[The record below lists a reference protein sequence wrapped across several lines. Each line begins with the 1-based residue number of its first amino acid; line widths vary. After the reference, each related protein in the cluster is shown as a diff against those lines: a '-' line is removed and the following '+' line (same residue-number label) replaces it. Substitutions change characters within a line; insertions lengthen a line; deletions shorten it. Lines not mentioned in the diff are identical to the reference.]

1 MLPIYIYPVFVQVSA
16 GYFVSSCLALLLLE
30 IYGSS
35 FSQGGEVFTVPFGE
49 EFSFSLRVEV
59 ILDDS

>member
-1 MLPIYIYPVFVQVSA
+1 MQVSA